1 MKDLLNKPSSSRY
14 GTQVWFIPQRGAMAQ
29 IQEHKIRE
37 DVRQWIKET
46 WDPAISLLEWR
57 TRLVEGKWAVP
68 SWPSNWFGRDY
79 PVWVDEIVR
88 SEILSAGAVTT
99 PIGAS
104 MNLAAPTILKHG
116 GEEQKTRFLRPA
128 LTGEET
134 WCQLFS
140 EPGAG
145 SDLAGL
151 TTHAELDGDEWV
163 VSGQKVW
170 NTSAHHAD
178 LGLLVARTD
187 WDAPKH
193 RGLTYFAL
201 PMNQEGVEIRPL
213 MQMNKHSSF
222 NEVFMTE
229 ARIPKNHI
237 IGSAG
242 DGWAV
247 ALTTLAFERGFASLK
262 KPKYAKQKSK
272 VLEEAEAEATEHFKV
287 YSWYPQRA
295 GRVDLAEGHAK
306 QQNKNNDPN
315 IRQEIVK
322 LLTLHQIG
330 EWTAS
335 RAKAARKL
343 GRAPGAEGSIG
354 KLMSSN
360 VARQA
365 NKTHTVIAGAKGMLA
380 GREAGYDGVIAEILL
395 STPAKSIA
403 GGTDEIQRNIIGE
416 RVLGLPREPSVDKD
430 LPFRD
435 VPRN

>member
-1 MKDLLNKPSSSRY
+1 MKLEVGRY
-14 GTQVWFIPQRGAMAQ
+14 EGYGSFARREFMPAIEEKEIRDQVRGWLQ
-29 IQEHKIRE
+29 K
-37 DVRQWIKET
+37 T
-46 WDPAISLLEWR
+46 WDPNLSLLEWR
-57 TRLVEGKWAVP
+57 EYLVDQRWAVP
-68 SWPSNWFGRDY
+68 SWPSDWFGRDY
-79 PVWVDEIVR
+79 PVWGDEIVR
-88 SEILSAGAVTT
+88 SEILAAGAVAT
-99 PIGAS
+99 PVGAG

-116 GEEQKTRFLRPA
+116 GDEQKNRFLRSA
-128 LTGEET
+128 LIGQET

-151 TTHAELDGDEWV
+151 TTHAELDGEEWV

-170 NTSAHHAD
+170 NTSANHAD

-201 PMNQEGVEIRPL
+201 PMEQPGVEIHPL
-213 MQMNKHSSF
+213 MQMNRHSSF
-222 NEVFMTE
+222 NEVFMDE
-229 ARIPKNHI
+229 ARIPKDYV
-237 IGSAG
+237 IGSVG
-242 DGWAV
+242 DGWSV

-262 KPKYAKQKSK
+262 KPKYAQKK
-272 VLEEAEAEATEHFKV
+272 NRVLQEAEAESEEHFKV

-295 GRVDLAEGHAK
+295 GRVDLIQEHAK
-306 QQNKNNDPN
+306 ERNRNTDPVV
-315 IRQEIVK
+315 RQEIIK
-322 LLTLHQIG
+322 AITMERIG
-330 EWTAS
+330 QWTAA
-335 RAKAARKL
+335 RARAARKL
-343 GRAPGAEGSIG
+343 GRSPGAEGSIG
-354 KLMSSN
+354 KLMGSN

-365 NKTHTVIAGAKGMLA
+365 NKVHTLLGGPKGMLT
-380 GREAGYDGVIAEILL
+380 GDHAGYKGIIAEILI

-416 RVLGLPREPSVDKD
+416 RVLGLPREPSVDKN